1 MNKITCEIACD
12 RASRWAVFGLSNG
25 QGLCSVSQR
34 ADTTATPIVMAECR
48 ISPDVSY
55 WGGLTTSEAELR
67 FEANRQ
73 GLELAKRWDEDA
85 GKPAKEILSDDRSAN
100 A

>member
-1 MNKITCEIACD
+1 MNKITCEIARD
-12 RASRWAVFGLSNG
+12 RASRWAVFKLSNR

-34 ADTTATPIVMAECR
+34 DDAVATPIVMAECR

-55 WGGLTTSEAELR
+55 WGGLTAGDAELR

-73 GLELAKRWDEDA
+73 ALELAKHWNEDA
-85 GKPAKEILSDDRSAN
+85 GKPAKEILSNDRSAD